1 MEAMALAIF
10 LFLKTGEKFAT
21 QEMAGPTVS
30 ELTNYLGNHAGLKCE
45 ARVVNQPAAALELCG
60 KEKPPVGIV
69 TPGFFLTYQK
79 ALAMEPVLE
88 VRRENVAAERF
99 VLVAR
104 KDVSVK
110 PADWTGKT
118 IATTLAAEERYVKG
132 VILRDQFGSEIRLA
146 AVGSAEDAIFDLVE
160 GAKGAADGVLVE
172 EAAWAMFAADPE
184 LGGQL
189 KVVFQSDELPR
200 DLVVR
205 FGETDATAVR
215 SALTAMNE
223 NEAGRRILASIRV
236 EKFAPVDSA
245 RLEQAQRLFHG
256 K

>member
-1 MEAMALAIF
+1 MEAVALAIF

-21 QEMAGPTVS
+21 QGMAGPTVS

-45 ARVVNQPAAALELCG
+45 ARVVNQPAAALEVCG

-104 KDVSVK
+104 KDASAD

-132 VILRDQFGSEIRLA
+132 VILRDRFGSEIRLA
-146 AVGSAEDAIFDLVE
+146 AVGSAEDGVFDLVE
-160 GAKGAADGVLVE
+160 GAKNAADGVLVE

-189 KVVFQSDELPR
+189 KVVFQSEELPR
-200 DLVVR
+200 DLVVK
-205 FGETDATAVR
+205 FGDFDAARVQA
-215 SALTAMNE
+215 ALVAMSE
-223 NEAGRRILASIRV
+223 EEAGRKILSSIRV
-236 EKFAPVDSA
+236 EKFEPINTL
-245 RLEQAQRLFHG
+245 RLEQAQKLFHG